1 MGISD
6 RQSSLGF
13 SLQLQLQST
22 YQSMYNLGSKPL
34 MFLCIFLSMNIPPR
48 NEGYYTHSFK
58 VGGILHLWVGIRSL
72 PLLWS
77 AYKNPPP
84 GTPHDMHVFWF
95 VTIFALCC
103 MMGETW
109 LRDILKGLGYHLVL
123 GPFIWEC
130 PILGLYICT
139 LMFCILAYKQPY
151 VQHLLRRL
159 GTCHIHKRNTME
171 SIWVGFKMTLWN
183 NIKMWNVVTFDE
195 I

>member
-1 MGISD
+1 
-6 RQSSLGF
+6 
-13 SLQLQLQST
+13 
-22 YQSMYNLGSKPL
+22 
-34 MFLCIFLSMNIPPR
+34 
-48 NEGYYTHSFK
+48 
-58 VGGILHLWVGIRSL
+58 
-72 PLLWS
+72 
-77 AYKNPPP
+77 
-84 GTPHDMHVFWF
+84 
-95 VTIFALCC
+95 

-139 LMFCILAYKQPY
+139 LMFCLLAFKQPY
-151 VQHLLRRL
+151 VQQHLLRRL

-171 SIWVGFKMTLWN
+171 SVWVGFKMTLGN